1 MKDALTPLRSQ
12 SRPSLRPASADAAAV
27 FASLYRRWSGDARRL
42 SRESMQAVR
51 SATGSRIID
60 VLSIWDEREACWLAD
75 APTMIRLNTCDITAF
90 AMHSPLI
97 AIHRGHVE
105 TDSPI
110 ATFGSRSSPENSS
123 HASQPFFWRS
133 VRPCSY
139 ALGRTV
145 ERFAFETDGRKRLLA
160 LEAHLDDGGWLR
172 MSSFGIDSERSYS
185 YASRMFFK

>member
-1 MKDALTPLRSQ
+1 MKDALTSTRSQ
-12 SRPSLRPASADAAAV
+12 DRPLIRPGTVDTAAA
-27 FASLYRRWSGDARRL
+27 FAHLYRRWSGDARRL

-51 SATGSRIID
+51 SATGSRIVD
-60 VLSIWDEREACWLAD
+60 VLSIWNDREACWLTD
-75 APTMIRLNTCDITAF
+75 APTMIRLDTCDITAF

-97 AIHRGHVE
+97 AIHCGRIE

-110 ATFGSRSSPENSS
+110 ATFGSHNRLENSS
-123 HASQPFFWRS
+123 RASQPFFWRS

-185 YASRMFFK
+185 YASRMLFR